1 MTSPLRRRELDP
13 DPFRQFQA
21 WFDEV
26 QEAGLPLREAM
37 TLATISAEGTP
48 SARIVLL
55 KTLDNGFV
63 FFSNYSSRKGR
74 ELEASPRAALVFH
87 WQPLGRQVRVEG
99 TVERVSMQESAE
111 YFATR
116 PRSAQLGAW
125 ASPQSE
131 EIADRAELEERV
143 ARVAA
148 EHEGR
153 DVPPPPFWGGYRLVP
168 ARLEFWQHRDDRLHD
183 RFAYERDGDGWRIT
197 RLAP

>member
-1 MTSPLRRRELDP
+1 VTAPLRRRDLDP

-21 WFDEV
+21 WFDEAR
-26 QEAGLPLREAM
+26 ETGLPIAEAM
-37 TLATISAEGTP
+37 TLATVSGERAP

-55 KTLDNGFV
+55 KALDSGFV
-63 FFSNYSSRKGR
+63 FFSNYASRKGR
-74 ELEASPRAALVFH
+74 ELEANPSAALVFH

-99 TVERVSMQESAE
+99 TVERVSTQESAE

-131 EIADRAELEERV
+131 EIGDRAELEERV

-148 EHEGR
+148 EHEEE
-153 DVPPPPFWGGYRLVP
+153 VPPPPFWGGYRLVP
-168 ARLEFWQHRDDRLHD
+168 SRLEFWQHRDDRLHD
-183 RFAYERDGDGWRIT
+183 RFTYERDGESWRIA